1 MMIGIFA
8 VAGTLA
14 LAFDEA
20 GKIPQGASVALFA
33 ATAAAWAYLL
43 L

>member
-14 LAFDEA
+14 LAMDEGNKLGQA
-20 GKIPQGASVALFA
+20 ASIGLFVA
-33 ATAAAWAYLL
+33 TSVAWAYLL